1 MGFPVINVQ
10 SKTEDGTK
18 TLTLTQEKF
27 NADGHK
33 TTGCLWSVPITILTA
48 NGECIS
54 FSGHAITMGISTAN

>member
-48 NGECIS
+48 NGKS
-54 FSGHAITMGISTAN
+54 L